1 MTTMMD
7 MLLPIVVEE
16 LYIMNMKMSKSNENE
31 VCASG
36 HRFKP
41 SSWNWGDACR
51 KRTKRVDCGQP
62 QPPNHITN

>member
-1 MTTMMD
+1 MTTIMD
-7 MLLPIVVEE
+7 MLLAVVTEE

-41 SSWNWGDACR
+41 SSWDYVGAHR
-51 KRTKRVDCGQP
+51 KITKRVDCGQP